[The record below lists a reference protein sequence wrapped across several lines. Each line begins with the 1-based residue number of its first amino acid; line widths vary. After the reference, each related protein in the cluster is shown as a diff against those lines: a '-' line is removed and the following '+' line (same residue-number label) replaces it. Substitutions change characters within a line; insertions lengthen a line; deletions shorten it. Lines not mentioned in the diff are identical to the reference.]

1 MASAS
6 NAAQRSSSRVIA
18 SQSDHSDEA
27 VVYSRGN
34 TCGVAG
40 HSLLMDKTLDRAA
53 TSIRPADAADVDAI
67 VRTYLESAELHARLD
82 PERYS
87 VPLAETISRRYLE
100 EWQHLPDAE

>member
-18 SQSDHSDEA
+18 FKMMITTRPSFIPG
-27 VVYSRGN
+27 GN
-34 TCGVAG
+34 TGGVAG
-40 HSLLMDKTLDRAA
+40 HSPLMKKTPDRAA
-53 TSIRPADAADVDAI
+53 TSIRPAAASDIDGI

-87 VPLAETISRRYLE
+87 VPLAETISRRYR
-100 EWQHLPDAE
+100 D